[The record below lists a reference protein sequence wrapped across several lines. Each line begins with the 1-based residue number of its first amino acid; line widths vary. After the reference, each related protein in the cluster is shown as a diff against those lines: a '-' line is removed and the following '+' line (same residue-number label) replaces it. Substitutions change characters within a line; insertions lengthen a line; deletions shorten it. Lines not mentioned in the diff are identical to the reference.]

1 MFTGRSLGGD
11 QEPSFPKRSGEDANG
26 GGACG
31 QPHRSF
37 SFDRRYPRPS
47 RCSLRGKMFPT
58 ARPAAT
64 RLRRRVRLAVKDV
77 QLQKEMTSAVALCLE
92 REDVSDGASGSDEAE
107 AARPPAGALQ
117 M

>member
-11 QEPSFPKRSGEDANG
+11 QEPSFPKRSGDDAIG

-31 QPHRSF
+31 WPHRTF
-37 SFDRRYPRPS
+37 SFDRR
-47 RCSLRGKMFPT
+47 
-58 ARPAAT
+58 
-64 RLRRRVRLAVKDV
+64 
-77 QLQKEMTSAVALCLE
+77 MTSAVALFLE

-107 AARPPAGALQ
+107 AARPPAGAQQ